1 MSDQDRA
8 RAQVQE
14 QHEDQEI
21 ARARAVDSKGGPGHT
36 LLLALALA
44 LPCVKVTYTV
54 GGGANARGVFVGME
68 PANWPDVVL
77 GMLLTEPA
85 LGAVSGVVASR
96 VVFALFAAR
105 GAVPKGH
112 GWADVARRL
121 ALTVVNPFAVGV
133 ISACLY
139 GPWWGLAT
147 GAVAFA
153 LREGVVVEYR
163 TGRRGKRHHDSG
175 YRLGDWLRRLAGT
188 EQWVAAA
195 LTVVVLPLLAFSTA
209 LDGKAWTSVLECQ
222 VQNGT
227 ETSTQRLIELGRK
240 GTGVVGWN
248 LDTEEVSNGVGC
260 EDTGSLRVREAWWE

>member
-1 MSDQDRA
+1 MSDQD
-8 RAQVQE
+8 QDQYE
-14 QHEDQEI
+14 DQHEDQQI
-21 ARARAVDSKGGPGHT
+21 ARAQAVDSKGGPGHT

-54 GGGANARGVFVGME
+54 GGEANARGVFVGME

-85 LGAVSGVVASR
+85 LGAVFGIVVSR

-105 GAVPKGH
+105 GAVPQGH
-112 GWADVARRL
+112 SWADTARRI
-121 ALTVVNPFAVGV
+121 ALTAVNPFAVGL
-133 ISACLY
+133 IAACFY

-147 GAVAFA
+147 GLIAFA

-163 TGRRGKRHHDSG
+163 TGRRGKRHHDVG
-175 YRLGDWLRRLAGT
+175 YRPSGWLRGVAGA
-188 EQWVAAA
+188 EQWIAAA
-195 LTVVVLPLLAFSTA
+195 LTVLVLPLLAFNVA

-240 GTGVVGWN
+240 GNGVVGWN
-248 LDTEEVSNGVGC
+248 LDTEEVSNGAGC